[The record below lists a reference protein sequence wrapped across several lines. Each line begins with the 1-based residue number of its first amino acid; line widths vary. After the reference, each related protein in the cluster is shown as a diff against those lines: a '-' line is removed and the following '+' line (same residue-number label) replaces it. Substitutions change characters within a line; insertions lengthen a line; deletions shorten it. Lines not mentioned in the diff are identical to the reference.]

1 MHIAQSSQAIAGI
14 YSSHHGWLLRWLR
27 GKLPCADQAADL
39 AHDTFVRLLA
49 APQTAMP
56 ALREPRAYLTTVAQ
70 RLLIDHYR
78 RLSLEQAW
86 CEALAQQ
93 PELLMQSPEERLM
106 VVQTLQRIDAMLDGL
121 PGVVRSAFLM
131 AHIDDLAYADI
142 AQRLGVSE
150 RSVKRY
156 MVQAL
161 EQCILLIL

>member
-1 MHIAQSSQAIAGI
+1 MQSAHSIDPIASI

-27 GKLPCADQAADL
+27 GKLPCAEQAADL

-49 APQTAMP
+49 APQATP
-56 ALREPRAYLTTVAQ
+56 PLREPRAYLTTVAQ

-93 PELLMQSPEERLM
+93 PELLAQSPEERLM
-106 VVQTLQRIDAMLDGL
+106 IVQTLQRVDAMLASL
-121 PGVVRSAFLM
+121 PDVVRSAFLM
-131 AHIDDLAYADI
+131 AHIDDLAYGEI
-142 AQRLGVSE
+142 GQRLGVSE

-156 MVQAL
+156 MVQAF
-161 EQCILLIL
+161 EQCIVLIL

>member
-1 MHIAQSSQAIAGI
+1 
-14 YSSHHGWLLRWLR
+14 
-27 GKLPCADQAADL
+27 
-39 AHDTFVRLLA
+39 
-49 APQTAMP
+49 
-56 ALREPRAYLTTVAQ
+56 
-70 RLLIDHYR
+70 
-78 RLSLEQAW
+78 
-86 CEALAQQ
+86 
-93 PELLMQSPEERLM
+93 MQSPEERLM